1 MLSLPYHLVMALT
14 TAFSGGVAIV
24 LFTVAVR
31 AALLPLAIRAARGER
46 ARSALAPKLN
56 DLRAKHGADREAFAA
71 EAASMLRAGGS
82 SPFAGMLPALLQIP
96 FFMMLYRLFNA
107 STVDGIPNGLLGQSL
122 LGVHLGTRFLAD
134 PGAPVFWL
142 VFAAL
147 AAIAWYAGRRLRGG
161 EGTMAKLMRAMP
173 FFTVL
178 VAAYVPL
185 AAGLYLVTSTAWTAI
200 ERTILT
206 RSPAPA
212 LPFPDA

>member
-14 TAFSGGVAIV
+14 SAFSGGVAII

-46 ARSALAPKLN
+46 ARAAFAPKLN
-56 DLRAKHGADREAFAA
+56 ELRTKHGDDREAFATDA
-71 EAASMLRAGGS
+71 TSMMRASGTT
-82 SPFAGMLPALLQIP
+82 PFAGMLPAALQIP
-96 FFMMLYRLFNA
+96 FFMVLYRLFNA
-107 STVDGIPNGLLGQSL
+107 STVDGRPNGLLGQSL
-122 LGVHLGTRFLAD
+122 LGVHLGTRFMAD

-147 AAIAWYAGRRLRGG
+147 AVIAWYAGRRLRAG
-161 EGTMAKLMRAMP
+161 EGTMAKVMRAMP

-178 VAAYVPL
+178 VAGYVPL
-185 AAGLYLVTSTAWTAI
+185 AAGLYLVASTAWTAI
-200 ERTILT
+200 ERTILAP
-206 RSPAPA
+206 PASPA